1 MGRVWL
7 THKTDLIKQWN
18 PNTTIFDVMIQFY
31 LGTSFYRDSIT
42 VIQPSL
48 IYFGTLSKIV
58 ADDAVLVVYSKLVK
72 I

>member
-1 MGRVWL
+1 MWL
-7 THKTDLIKQWN
+7 THNTDLFKHRN
-18 PNTTIFDVMIQFY
+18 PNTTIFDVTMQFY

-48 IYFGTLSKIV
+48 IYFGTLSKIL